1 MSPLKVLTIARKE
14 LKEYVLKPGSISWG
28 VVFPIV
34 FTLAFIVRF
43 GDIDHLAPGLVSISI
58 VFGTTSFVASSIIF
72 ERRLRTFERLLVAPV
87 SYIEIITAKL
97 LVGSLFG
104 LFVALISLAL
114 VSNFMVYPIWN
125 VPLVIGYAFL
135 GGLAFSGLALYVSLV
150 VENPISAMTWLNL
163 LRLPMMFTSGAIA
176 SLLLFPRWFLIV
188 GYLTP
193 MTYLVEGLR
202 FSMLKYVEIV
212 HPLYSVLALVFLTLL
227 FVYLSVEKLREL
239 Y

>member
-1 MSPLKVLTIARKE
+1 MPPLKILTIARKE

-28 VVFPIV
+28 LVFPIV

-43 GDIDHLAPGLVSISI
+43 GDIDHVAPGLVSISI
-58 VFGTTSFVASSIIF
+58 VFGTTSFVASSVIF
-72 ERRLRTFERLLVAPV
+72 ERKLRTFERLLVAPV
-87 SYIEIITAKL
+87 SYVEIILAKL

-104 LFVALISLAL
+104 LFVAMVSLAL
-114 VSNFMVYPIWN
+114 VSRFMVYRIWN
-125 VPLVIGYAFL
+125 LPLVVGYSFL
-135 GGLAFSGLALYVSLV
+135 GGLAFSALALMVSLA

-163 LRLPMMFTSGAIA
+163 IRLPMMFTSGAIA
-176 SLLLFPRWFLIV
+176 SLLLFPRWFLIA

-202 FSMLKYVEIV
+202 FSMLKYAEVV
-212 HPLYSVLALVFLTLL
+212 HPVYSALVLIFMTLL
-227 FVYLSVEKLREL
+227 FTYLSAELLRRL

>member
-1 MSPLKVLTIARKE
+1 MKILTIARKE

-28 VVFPIV
+28 LVFPIV

-43 GDIDHLAPGLVSISI
+43 GDIDHVAPGLVSISI
-58 VFGTTSFVASSIIF
+58 VFGTTSFVASSVIF
-72 ERRLRTFERLLVAPV
+72 ERKLRTFERLLVAPV
-87 SYIEIITAKL
+87 SYVEIILAKL

-104 LFVALISLAL
+104 LFVAMVSLAL
-114 VSNFMVYPIWN
+114 VSRFMVYRIWN
-125 VPLVIGYAFL
+125 LPLVVGYSFL
-135 GGLAFSGLALYVSLV
+135 GGLAFSALALMVSLA

-163 LRLPMMFTSGAIA
+163 IRLPMMFTSGAIA
-176 SLLLFPRWFLIV
+176 SLLLFPRWFLIA

-202 FSMLKYVEIV
+202 FSMLKYAEVV
-212 HPLYSVLALVFLTLL
+212 HPVYSALVLIFMTLL
-227 FVYLSVEKLREL
+227 FTYLSAELLRKL

>member
-1 MSPLKVLTIARKE
+1 LKILTIARKE

-28 VVFPIV
+28 LVFPIV

-43 GDIDHLAPGLVSISI
+43 GDIDHVAPGLVSISI
-58 VFGTTSFVASSIIF
+58 VFGTTSFVASSVIF
-72 ERRLRTFERLLVAPV
+72 ERKLRTFERLLVAPV
-87 SYIEIITAKL
+87 SYVEIILAKL

-104 LFVALISLAL
+104 LFVAMVSLAL
-114 VSNFMVYPIWN
+114 VSRFMVYRIWN
-125 VPLVIGYAFL
+125 LPLVVGYSFL
-135 GGLAFSGLALYVSLV
+135 GGLAFSALALMVSLA

-163 LRLPMMFTSGAIA
+163 IRLPMMFTSGAIA
-176 SLLLFPRWFLIV
+176 SLLLFPRWFLIA

-202 FSMLKYVEIV
+202 FSMLKYAEVV
-212 HPLYSVLALVFLTLL
+212 HPVYSALVLIFMTLL
-227 FVYLSVEKLREL
+227 FTYLSAELLRKL

>member
-1 MSPLKVLTIARKE
+1 MKILTIARKE

-28 VVFPIV
+28 LVFPIV

-43 GDIDHLAPGLVSISI
+43 GDIDHVAPGLVSISI
-58 VFGTTSFVASSIIF
+58 VFGTTSFVASSVIF
-72 ERRLRTFERLLVAPV
+72 ERKLRTFERLLVAPV
-87 SYIEIITAKL
+87 SYVEIILAKL

-104 LFVALISLAL
+104 LFVAMVSLAL
-114 VSNFMVYPIWN
+114 VSRFMVYRIWN
-125 VPLVIGYAFL
+125 LPLVVGYSFL
-135 GGLAFSGLALYVSLV
+135 GGLAFSALALMVSLA

-163 LRLPMMFTSGAIA
+163 IRLPMMFTSGAIA
-176 SLLLFPRWFLIV
+176 SLLLFPRWFLIA

-202 FSMLKYVEIV
+202 FSMLKYAEVV
-212 HPLYSVLALVFLTLL
+212 HPVYSALVLIFMTLL
-227 FVYLSVEKLREL
+227 FTYLSAELLRRL

>member
-1 MSPLKVLTIARKE
+1 MKVLTIARKE

-28 VVFPIV
+28 GVVFPIV

-43 GDIDHLAPGLVSISI
+43 GDIDHLAPPGLVSISI

-87 SYIEIITAKL
+87 SYIEIILAKL

-104 LFVALISLAL
+104 LFVALVSLAL
-114 VSNFMVYPIWN
+114 VSHFMVYPIWN
-125 VPLVIGYAFL
+125 VPMVVGYAFL
-135 GGLAFSGLALYVSLV
+135 GGLAFSGLALYISLV

-176 SLLLFPRWFLIV
+176 SLLLFPRWFLIA

-193 MTYLVEGLR
+193 MTYLVEGGLR
-202 FSMLKYVEIV
+202 FSMLKYTEVV
-212 HPLYSVLALVFLTLL
+212 HPVYSALVLVFLTLL
-227 FVYLSVEKLREL
+227 FTYLSIERLKNL

>member
-1 MSPLKVLTIARKE
+1 MKILTIARKE

-28 VVFPIV
+28 LVFPIV

-43 GDIDHLAPGLVSISI
+43 GDIDHVAPGLVSISI
-58 VFGTTSFVASSIIF
+58 VFGTTSFVASSVIF
-72 ERRLRTFERLLVAPV
+72 ERKLRTFERLLVAPV
-87 SYIEIITAKL
+87 SYVEIILATL

-104 LFVALISLAL
+104 LFVAMVSLAL
-114 VSNFMVYPIWN
+114 VSRFMVYRIWN
-125 VPLVIGYAFL
+125 LPLVVGYSFL
-135 GGLAFSGLALYVSLV
+135 GGLAFSALALMVSLA

-163 LRLPMMFTSGAIA
+163 IRLPMMFTSGAIA
-176 SLLLFPRWFLIV
+176 SLLLFPRWFLIA

-202 FSMLKYVEIV
+202 FSMLKYAEVV
-212 HPLYSVLALVFLTLL
+212 HPVYSALVLIFMTLL
-227 FVYLSVEKLREL
+227 FTYLSAELLRRL